1 MAARRKIGEILV
13 EKGYI
18 DEAQLSE
25 ALAAQHADRQGTG
38 KIGQFLVS
46 EGKVTP
52 EQVTEAFSEQSGIKL
67 VTDEDLKKL
76 DPAVLG
82 EFPIALAKKFK
93 ALPLYA
99 DNDLHVI
106 VTDIDML
113 LFNQLFMIYRK
124 NVVSLLVTPTKIND
138 MINHE
143 KLVEK

>member
-1 MAARRKIGEILV
+1 MTARRKIGELLV
-13 EKGYI
+13 EKGYL
-18 DEAQLSE
+18 DESTLSE

-52 EQVTEAFSEQSGIKL
+52 EQVTEVFSEQSGIKL

-99 DNDLHVI
+99 DTDLHVV
-106 VTDIDML
+106 VTDIDICFKDIQAGL
-113 LFNQLFMIYRK
+113 GHSSTFLCK
-124 NVVSLLVTPTKIND
+124 AK
-138 MINHE
+138 
-143 KLVEK
+143 